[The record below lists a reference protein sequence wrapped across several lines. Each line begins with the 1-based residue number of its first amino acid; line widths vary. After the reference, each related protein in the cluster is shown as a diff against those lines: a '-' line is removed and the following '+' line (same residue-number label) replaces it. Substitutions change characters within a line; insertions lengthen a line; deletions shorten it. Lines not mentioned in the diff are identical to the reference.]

1 MASAVSRSR
10 GPRLAGRRHARRQP
24 RGGRAVPRA
33 GPSRGLRGQATAVLV
48 VQYCAAALAHNPAA
62 VDTGALKTRRGGA
75 TARQTCFW
83 VGIPA
88 NPSGAL
94 LRRVRQEKAASGG
107 RGGSASEPGRVV
119 AKFLPDRASAET
131 ERWRRC
137 LETPAK
143 ADHRPRQPG
152 GLFVPMLRG
161 RLRGPGLRPKASRP
175 DLGRVSNPRGTSRL
189 ETPVAPATLT
199 QGATEC
205 PKTWTP

>member
-33 GPSRGLRGQATAVLV
+33 GPSRGLRGQASAVLV

-62 VDTGALKTRRGGA
+62 VDTGALKTRIGGA

-83 VGIPA
+83 VSDTGKPVRRAPA
-88 NPSGAL
+88 SCTRETAPS
-94 LRRVRQEKAASGG
+94 EG
-107 RGGSASEPGRVV
+107 RGGCASEPGRVV
-119 AKFLPDRASAET
+119 AKFPLDRTSAGAA
-131 ERWRRC
+131 RWRWS
-137 LETPAK
+137 LETP
-143 ADHRPRQPG
+143 PRRITAPVIG
-152 GLFVPMLRG
+152 GFFAPMSRG

-205 PKTWTP
+205 PKTWTR